1 MTVLEYDILLVGY
14 GVTGKMIANLL
25 GQQGW
30 KVGVIDPYENPYGLP
45 RAIKYDHEVLRNL
58 QSIMPD
64 ELIEEV
70 SVWVPDDYLWVNGQ
84 DEKLLALDW
93 SLPGIS
99 GWPQDAIFNHA
110 QLEFAMD
117 SQRPQYDNVDAHLGY
132 KVVFMDRFDDYVE
145 LTFRQTNNIGEVIA
159 GGEIRKARAKYVIG
173 ADGANSFIRENMPH
187 KMESLGFMSSFYVI
201 DVILNEEREFTPMN
215 KQIADPKR
223 PSTMASGGPGK
234 RRRWEFM
241 LMPGEDPIDFKDI
254 QVAWDFL
261 KDYDVT
267 PENATIER
275 HVVYTFKAK
284 WADHWRDG
292 RLVIAGDAA
301 HLTPPFLGQGLSSGI
316 RDAASIA
323 WRMDLIFKGIAPE
336 TILDSYSEERR
347 PHMEALIRGAEYLG
361 KIITVVDEEKAA
373 KRDDDFKNGRFPAM
387 PEFPGLEHGVINLE
401 DATGLG
407 GSLSLQAKV
416 EKEGNVDRFDNFFG
430 HGFRIITLGEDVQLD
445 AAQQEFFESIGG
457 KVIRL
462 GEDALDTEGK
472 YQAYFEEHGIKALIV
487 RPDFYVYS
495 GVKEISEINELIKQ
509 LESKIKE

>member
-1 MTVLEYDILLVGY
+1 MNS
-14 GVTGKMIANLL
+14 KAF
-25 GQQGW
+25 
-30 KVGVIDPYENPYGLP
+30 
-45 RAIKYDHEVLRNL
+45 
-58 QSIMPD
+58 
-64 ELIEEV
+64 IE
-70 SVWVPDDYLWVNGQ
+70 
-84 DEKLLALDW
+84 
-93 SLPGIS
+93 
-99 GWPQDAIFNHA
+99 
-110 QLEFAMD
+110 
-117 SQRPQYDNVDAHLGY
+117 
-132 KVVFMDRFDDYVE
+132 
-145 LTFRQTNNIGEVIA
+145 
-159 GGEIRKARAKYVIG
+159 
-173 ADGANSFIRENMPH
+173 
-187 KMESLGFMSSFYVI
+187 
-201 DVILNEEREFTPMN
+201 
-215 KQIADPKR
+215 
-223 PSTMASGGPGK
+223 
-234 RRRWEFM
+234 
-241 LMPGEDPIDFKDI
+241 
-254 QVAWDFL
+254 
-261 KDYDVT
+261 
-267 PENATIER
+267 
-275 HVVYTFKAK
+275 
-284 WADHWRDG
+284 RDG